1 MAIEDTFNGAKSGL
15 TFLNA
20 YINTVAEV
28 IGEDQAHALETAT
41 CQALG
46 AAQGMMIKEQ
56 IGVDLFD
63 LKSSSQVLQNLIEEG
78 FGIRSDIQ
86 EETSHRIKLNVG
98 RCPVYESMR
107 DLGMDGK
114 AIEASCRGGSLGFM
128 DAVAKQ
134 LNPDLSYELVK
145 FRSSPDDYCEEVV
158 VLA

>member
-1 MAIEDTFNGAKSGL
+1 MAVEDTFNGAKSGL

-20 YINTVAEV
+20 YINTVAGV
-28 IGEDQAHALETAT
+28 IGEEQAHALETAT

-46 AAQGMMIKEQ
+46 TSQGMMIKDQ
-56 IGVDLFD
+56 IGVEIFD
-63 LKSSSQVLQNLIEEG
+63 LKSSSKVLQNLIEEG
-78 FGIRSDIQ
+78 FGIRSEVI
-86 EETSHRIKLNVG
+86 EETPQTIKINVG
-98 RCPVYESMR
+98 RCPVYESMQA
-107 DLGMDGK
+107 LGMDEK

-145 FRSSPDDYCEEVV
+145 FRSSADDYCEEIV